1 MIRTRSLPNIF
12 PTIAALLLL
21 AAAAAA
27 GTAEPVIEGAYPGIH
42 LPATD
47 GLNIFFDESVI
58 WSTDAPKWDEY
69 SASATTL
76 ADTFTAYV
84 MLSGPVAPA
93 MTALEFRLR
102 VEADPAVVLR
112 LIEFAANDVSVV
124 KNDGAV
130 KGDGNTINL
139 EAVYAQ
145 PVPLDSD
152 PLLLLSVKVEITAAS
167 LREIRWY
174 LEPSTSATIGAP
186 AYRDGDGAWREL
198 QTLPAAWSEPV
209 IVLNQ
214 PYVAV
219 EAGSWGDLKTLF
231 R

>member
-1 MIRTRSLPNIF
+1 MIRTRSLPNAF
-12 PTIAALLLL
+12 PAIAALLLL
-21 AAAAAA
+21 AAAATVGA
-27 GTAEPVIEGAYPGIH
+27 AEPVIEGAYPGIP

-84 MLSGPVAPA
+84 MLSGPVASA

-102 VEADPAVVLR
+102 VEAEPAVMLR
-112 LIEFAANDVSVV
+112 LIEFAA
-124 KNDGAV
+124 KDGGAA

-167 LREIRWY
+167 MREIHWY

-186 AYRDGDGAWREL
+186 AYRDGDGAWHEL
-198 QTLPAAWSEPV
+198 QTLPGPWSEPV

-214 PYVAV
+214 PYVAD
-219 EAGSWGDLKTLF
+219 EAGSWGDLKALF